1 MILSGFSRGG
11 RGGRFVVH
19 EIERRFIYVN
29 TYTPAATL
37 DVADEEAE
45 AAAGSSPNC
54 NLKAAVHQHLS
65 TRSAGA
71 AVSAGDFPALGR

>member
-1 MILSGFSRGG
+1 M
-11 RGGRFVVH
+11 H
-19 EIERRFIYVN
+19 EIERSF
-29 TYTPAATL
+29 TYTYTLAATL

-45 AAAGSSPNC
+45 AAAGSSPNY
-54 NLKAAVHQHLS
+54 NLKAAVHQHLF